1 MPRRGRGDGL
11 IHQRPDG
18 RWEARVEIGWKDSR
32 RVRKSIYGRTRGEV
46 AKALRDAQTT
56 LDQSGVLGDDS
67 VTVGAFLNQWLTEVV
82 APRRELAT
90 WRGYETNVRRHIVPT
105 IGHVRLTKLTAAMVQ
120 RLLNDL
126 RRQGLAPRTVQYVHA
141 TLRAALNVAL
151 RWGLI
156 QRNVATLV
164 EPVTVKRKE
173 VVPFTAEEAR
183 QVLDAARSHRL
194 ASFFTVA
201 MALGLRPS
209 EALGLTW
216 SDIDFDRSLLQVR
229 RALERGPDGYRF
241 KEPKSRTSR
250 RTIVPPSV
258 CLESLK
264 SHRIRQ
270 ASDRLRAGESW
281 HDLDLVFCSESGEPL
296 HRSEMSRQFTLLLKR
311 TSVAHHRLYDC
322 RHTAASLL
330 LAQGVAPRVV
340 METLGHSS
348 YSLTMDTYAHVYAS
362 ALRDA
367 AAAIDRVLAP
377 QEPASPVRDSAV

>member
-1 MPRRGRGDGL
+1 M
-11 IHQRPDG
+11 
-18 RWEARVEIGWKDSR
+18 
-32 RVRKSIYGRTRGEV
+32 
-46 AKALRDAQTT
+46 
-56 LDQSGVLGDDS
+56 LGDDS
-67 VTVGAFLNQWLTEVV
+67 VTVSAFLNQWLTEVV

-105 IGHVRLTKLTAAMVQ
+105 IGDVRLTKLTAAMVQ